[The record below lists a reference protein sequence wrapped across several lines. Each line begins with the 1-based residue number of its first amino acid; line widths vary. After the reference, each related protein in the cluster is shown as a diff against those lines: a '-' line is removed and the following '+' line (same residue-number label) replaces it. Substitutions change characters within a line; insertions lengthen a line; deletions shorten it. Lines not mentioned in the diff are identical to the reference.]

1 MSLSAALT
9 PCAGKCSTVF
19 GDSVCRGCR
28 RFSHEVIDWNK
39 YSPEQ
44 QQAIWLR
51 LDIQLDQILG
61 PLVPVEDWHL
71 LAQFLQGQQV
81 RLTTYASKGRQIYH
95 ALRVCQ
101 RQPRLLE
108 QSGLALSAEQLPLV
122 WQLFE
127 QRVYSLAV
135 ASFEMAWLRAAQFSN
150 FVLNEAE

>member
-1 MSLSAALT
+1 M
-9 PCAGKCSTVF
+9 
-19 GDSVCRGCR
+19 CRGCR

-39 YSPEQ
+39 YSREQ

-51 LDIQLDQILG
+51 LDIQLDQILL
-61 PLVPVEDWHL
+61 PLVKVQDWQL

-81 RLTTYASKGRQIYH
+81 RLTPYASKGRQIYH

-108 QSGLALSAEQLPLV
+108 HSGLLMTADQLALI

-150 FVLNEAE
+150 FMLNEAE

>member
-1 MSLSAALT
+1 M
-9 PCAGKCSTVF
+9 
-19 GDSVCRGCR
+19 CRGCR

-51 LDIQLDQILG
+51 LDIQLDQILL
-61 PLVPVEDWHL
+61 PLVHVQDWQL

-81 RLTTYASKGRQIYH
+81 RLTGQASRGRQIYH
-95 ALRVCQ
+95 ALRICQ

-108 QSGLALSAEQLPLV
+108 QSGLLMTADQLPV
-122 WQLFE
+122 IWQLFE

-150 FVLNEAE
+150 FMLNEAE